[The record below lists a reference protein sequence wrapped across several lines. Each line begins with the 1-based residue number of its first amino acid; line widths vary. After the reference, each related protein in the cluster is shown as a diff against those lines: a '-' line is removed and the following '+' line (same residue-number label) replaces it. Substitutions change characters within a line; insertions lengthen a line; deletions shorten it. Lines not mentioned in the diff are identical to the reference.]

1 MDKMIHSSLT
11 AMRGIMAR
19 QTAIANNM
27 ANVGTTG
34 FRAEA
39 INAKAKHL
47 DSNQLSSRAMS
58 DEKVQTANLNPGA
71 VTATGRPLDIALAGD
86 AMLSVQANDGDAAYT
101 RRGDLQLGET
111 GLVTTGAGDPVLGEN
126 GPLIL
131 PPADKIS
138 IARDGGV
145 WILPQGDTSGEL
157 QQVDRLALVSFT
169 GSDTVKGNDNLFHV
183 QGDGVLPTDLNARLM
198 PASLEGSNVN
208 MTASLIDMIEAS
220 RAWETQVKLLS
231 TAQDLDS
238 SSTNLM
244 QMPGS

>member
-34 FRAEA
+34 FRAE
-39 INAKAKHL
+39 IVNAKAKHL
-47 DSNQLSSRAMS
+47 NGDQLASRAIA
-58 DEKVQTANLNPGA
+58 DERVHTADLQPGA
-71 VTATGRPLDIALAGD
+71 VTTTGRPLDIALNAD
-86 AMLSVQANDGDAAYT
+86 AMLSVQSDNGERAYT
-101 RRGDLQLGET
+101 RRGDLQLSDS

-126 GPLIL
+126 GPLII

-145 WILPQGDTSGEL
+145 WIIPQGDNSEQM

-169 GSDTVKGNDNLFHV
+169 GSDIVKGNDNLFRV
-183 QGDGVLPTDLNARLM
+183 RDGGVLPADPDARLI
-198 PASLEGSNVN
+198 PASLESSNVN
-208 MTASLIDMIEAS
+208 MTSSLVDMIEAS
-220 RAWETQVKLLS
+220 RAWETQVKLLK

-238 SSTNLM
+238 SGASLM
-244 QMPGS
+244 QLPGS